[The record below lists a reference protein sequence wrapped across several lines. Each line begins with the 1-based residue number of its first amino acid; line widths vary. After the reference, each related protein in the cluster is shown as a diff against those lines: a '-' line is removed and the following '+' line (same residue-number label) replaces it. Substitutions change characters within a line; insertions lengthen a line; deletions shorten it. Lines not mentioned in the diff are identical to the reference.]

1 MKINFKHATV
11 FLVLIAI
18 AATSCSSNSD
28 SEPEPLPDFFN
39 LNVGNEWVY
48 KKYQNSYENLEDYTF
63 TGEIDS
69 VKVVAKVTIDGIEFS
84 KIQHKIRT
92 ITGGGI
98 MNPRYEYLRVDE
110 LGHLIGTLHGA
121 FFYED
126 PTTANGSNYIRHP
139 GDDITYQNTLVQESG
154 TIFTSVFP
162 NTNIIVE
169 GNNYTVS
176 PLVLEYTSPEGTV
189 PMINKSIASNYQ
201 RQIGLIKKTNAYVS
215 GNLFWED
222 RLVSYLIVN

>member
-1 MKINFKHATV
+1 M
-11 FLVLIAI
+11 IAI

-92 ITGGGI
+92 IAGGGI

-121 FFYED
+121 FLYED
-126 PTTANGSNYIRHP
+126 PTTANGINYIRHP
-139 GDDITYQNTLVQESG
+139 GDDITYQNTRVWEMG
-154 TIFTSVFP
+154 TYFWSVYP
-162 NTNIIVE
+162 DTNMLVE
-169 GNNYTVS
+169 GNNYNVS
-176 PLVLEYTSPEGTV
+176 PFVIEYNSTEGTIPSV
-189 PMINKSIASNYQ
+189 QKFVETDYQ
-201 RQIGLIKKTNAYVS
+201 RQVGLVKKTNNFLCCPVY
-215 GNLFWED
+215 WED
-222 RLVSYLIVN
+222 RLVSYHIVN